1 MTKKEIPVVFVM
13 KGMALA
19 YSEDELKD
27 RVEENVRDIGDALF
41 DNKNIAYSLVIEG
54 KEVLF
59 TGENR
64 AALVERIAMQ
74 LHQETRDFCLDLL
87 NASNTAAEM
96 MNVSSGIIFKH
107 QPSVEASNC
116 LKKRID
122 NLAAIVGCSF
132 HELPATS
139 QRKYIERAEK
149 IIYKS
154 RCSHIN
160 LDKMNF
166 IKEE

>member
-1 MTKKEIPVVFVM
+1 MTKKEIPIIFVM

-27 RVEENVRDIGDALF
+27 RVDESARDIGDALF

-64 AALVERIAMQ
+64 AALLERIAIQ
-74 LHQETRDFCLDLL
+74 LHRETRDFCLDLL
-87 NASNTAAEM
+87 DASNTAAKV

-107 QPSVEASNC
+107 QPSVWASNC

-122 NLAAIVGCSF
+122 TLAQIINCSF

-139 QRKYIERAEK
+139 QRKYIKRAEE

-154 RCSHIN
+154 RCSHID